1 MANQE
6 KNGTIKNYKEMPH
19 NLEAE
24 QSLLGCLLLDS
35 EIQLELLATLTEDHF
50 YSESHKYII
59 NAMREIYEQKKAVD
73 LVTLTDQLERNTTLE
88 AVGGISYLTELTRIV
103 PSTANYK
110 YYCEIVQR
118 DGLLRRLIRSATA
131 IVSEAQSS
139 QDGESAL
146 AFAEKT
152 IFDLSTTQDTSSV
165 VEINE
170 VIPEVLGKFD
180 QINKDKDAFRGMKT
194 GFTKLDYLTNGLHPT
209 DLVLIAARPATGKT
223 SFAMNI
229 VENVATKLTGKVCMV
244 FSLEMGKEQLVQR
257 MLCSVAEVSMEKALK
272 GDLGEDGWIKLGKAK
287 NSLQKAKIFIDD
299 SSLITPPE
307 MLSKCRR
314 VKRKYGLDL
323 IMVDYIQLMTS
334 GSKRSAES
342 RQVEIT
348 EISRSL
354 KILAK
359 EINVPVIALSQ
370 LSRAVESRTGHR
382 PQLSD
387 LRESGAIEQD
397 ADIVMFIHRPDNF
410 ATEKEIL
417 EEKVQKNVAEIII
430 AKHRNGPTGVVKLY
444 FRGECTKFVNLV
456 ENEPE
461 EPVYNR
467 DEIQGIEDV
476 PVPDDEDAPVPEE
489 APPLSPD
496 EDIWG

>member
-1 MANQE
+1 M
-6 KNGTIKNYKEMPH
+6 
-19 NLEAE
+19 
-24 QSLLGCLLLDS
+24 
-35 EIQLELLATLTEDHF
+35 
-50 YSESHKYII
+50 
-59 NAMREIYEQKKAVD
+59 
-73 LVTLTDQLERNTTLE
+73 
-88 AVGGISYLTELTRIV
+88 
-103 PSTANYK
+103 
-110 YYCEIVQR
+110 R
-118 DGLLRRLIRSATA
+118 DGLLRKLIRGATA
-131 IVSEAQSS
+131 IIEEARSS
-139 QDGESAL
+139 QNQDSAL

-152 IFDLSTTQDTSSV
+152 VFDLSTSMDTSSI
-165 VEINE
+165 VEIND

-180 QINKDKDAFRGMKT
+180 QINKDKDAFRGMRT

-229 VENVATKLTGKVCMV
+229 VENVATKLPGKVCMV
-244 FSLEMGKEQLVQR
+244 FSLEMGKDQLVQR

-272 GDLGEDGWIKLGKAK
+272 GDLGEDGWIKIGKAK
-287 NSLQKAKIFIDD
+287 NALQKARIFIDD

-314 VKRKYGLDL
+314 IKRKYGLDL
-323 IMVDYIQLMTS
+323 IMVDYIQLMSS
-334 GSKRSAES
+334 GSKRS
-342 RQVEIT
+342 
-348 EISRSL
+348 
-354 KILAK
+354 K

-444 FRGECTKFVNLV
+444 FKGECTKFINLV
-456 ENEPE
+456 ENEPQ

-467 DEIQGIEDV
+467 DEIQGLEDV
-476 PVPDDEDAPVPEE
+476 PVPDDADIPAPEE
-489 APPLSPD
+489 PPLSPD
-496 EDIWG
+496 DDIWG

>member
-1 MANQE
+1 MA
-6 KNGTIKNYKEMPH
+6 KNINEMPH

-24 QSLLGCLLLDS
+24 QSLLGCLLLDG
-35 EIQLELLATLTEDHF
+35 EIQLELLASLSEDNF
-50 YSESHKYII
+50 YTESHKHII

-73 LVTLTDQLERNTTLE
+73 LVTLTDQLERNTALE
-88 AVGGISYLTELTRIV
+88 AVGGISYLTDLTRIV

-110 YYCEIVQR
+110 YYYEIVLR
-118 DGLLRRLIRSATA
+118 DGLLRKLIRGATA
-131 IVSEAQSS
+131 IIEEARSS
-139 QDGESAL
+139 QNQDSAL

-152 IFDLSTTQDTSSV
+152 VFDLSTSMDTSSI
-165 VEINE
+165 VEIND

-180 QINKDKDAFRGMKT
+180 QINKDKDAFRGMRT

-229 VENVATKLTGKVCMV
+229 VENVATKLPGKVCMV
-244 FSLEMGKEQLVQR
+244 FSLEMGKDQLVQR

-272 GDLGEDGWIKLGKAK
+272 GDLGEDGWIKIGKAK
-287 NSLQKAKIFIDD
+287 NALQKARIFIDD

-314 VKRKYGLDL
+314 IKRKYGLDL
-323 IMVDYIQLMTS
+323 IMVDYIQLMSS

-359 EINVPVIALSQ
+359 EINMPVLALSQ
-370 LSRAVESRTGHR
+370 LSRAVEMRGKKR
-382 PQLSD
+382 PMLSD
-387 LRESGAIEQD
+387 LRESGSIEQD

-444 FRGECTKFVNLV
+444 FKGECTKFINLV
-456 ENEPE
+456 ENEPQ

-467 DEIQGIEDV
+467 DEIQGLEDV
-476 PVPDDEDAPVPEE
+476 PVPDDADIPAPEE
-489 APPLSPD
+489 PPLSPD
-496 EDIWG
+496 DDIWG